1 METNTILESD
11 VLDIIFDGRN
21 KQYGAYQLRKSYNR
35 RLGVA
40 LAVMFSICLLAVV
53 GKVLAGNEKKNPAMI
68 IAGPVIDL
76 ADYKE
81 KKQEPIHV
89 EPPKPKE
96 LPKVEI
102 KQFTAPKLIDKD
114 PETPPPANDDLDNT
128 QIGTINQDGIKSS
141 AVLAEPVEPKGT
153 GENIQAPK
161 VIDDIDKERYIVQ
174 VQAQFPG
181 GADAWRKFLERNLKQ
196 DIATDNG
203 APTGDYQ
210 VVISFL
216 VDRSGNVTEVKAEN
230 DPGYGVAAEAIRVI
244 QRSGKWIPAIQN
256 GRNVIYRQ
264 KQSIIFRVSEQ

>member
-1 METNTILESD
+1 MESNTILDSD

-35 RLGVA
+35 RLGIA
-40 LAVMFSICLLAVV
+40 LAVMFSVCLLAIV
-53 GKVLAGNEKKNPAMI
+53 GKVLAGNDVKHKAKQPIMTEFTLDDVREK
-68 IAGPVIDL
+68 PV
-76 ADYKE
+76 
-81 KKQEPIHV
+81 V
-89 EPPKPKE
+89 PPPPPPTQDP
-96 LPKVEI
+96 PKVEVI
-102 KQFTAPKLIDKD
+102 KDFPPVLVDE
-114 PETPPPANDDLDNT
+114 PTPPLAT
-128 QIGTINQDGIKSS
+128 QEEMNN
-141 AVLAEPVEPKGT
+141 AVLGSFDQHGLKGLDYVAPPVETITTGT
-153 GENIQAPK
+153 K
-161 VIDDIDKERYIVQ
+161 KELVHEEDYELGMPVQ
-174 VQAQFPG
+174 IQAQFPG

-244 QRSGKWIPAIQN
+244 QRSGKWTPAIQN

-264 KQSIIFRVSEQ
+264 RQAVIFRVTDQ